1 MSDSTTNLDTLP
13 AGGVGQETRVNDLAD
28 ALSPSAVFGRRAFST
43 SALTW
48 GFYGTP
54 RYYINGTATAKAN
67 GTVAL
72 TASSTR
78 YVTADR
84 ALAVAE
90 AATAFPAN
98 KLALYKIVTG
108 VASVTS
114 YEDHRDPHHLQRFLY
129 GITTKAMADANQTLS
144 YEEAM
149 NEEIVTTGALTA
161 TRDVIVPLVPRVW
174 FVRNTCTGG
183 SIRVIGASGTGI
195 TIATVK
201 AAIVSCDGTNVNRIT
216 ADA

>member
-1 MSDSTTNLDTLP
+1 MSDSTTHLDTLS
-13 AGGVGQETRVNDLAD
+13 ASQSNQELRVNESFD
-28 ALSPSAVFGRRAFST
+28 AASVAASFGRRASTT

-48 GFYGTP
+48 GFYGVP
-54 RYYINGTATAKAN
+54 RYYINGTATVKAN

-78 YVTADR
+78 YVTMDR

-90 AATAFPAN
+90 AATSFAAN
-98 KLALYKIVTG
+98 KLALFKAVTG
-108 VASVTS
+108 TGSVTS
-114 YEDHRDPHHLQRFLY
+114 YEDHRDPHHLVRFLY

-149 NEEIVTTGALTA
+149 CEELVTTGALTG
-161 TRDVIVPLVPRVW
+161 TRNLVVPLVPRVW

-183 SIRVIGASGTGI
+183 SIQVIGATGTGI